1 VKLIYDN
8 EYLICYQNIVLA
20 VQIVRCGVG
29 NESTCNRLDRESV
42 SEYWHSISAP
52 LARLFETMRQR
63 EYWLADSDE
72 ANGKLLIETLEHLV
86 ARFEDD
92 SFVALLDDSEKS
104 AVLAQVLSCAD
115 MPLFVRTLVMMDEKR
130 AGIVS
135 RLAHA
140 MAKVSGE
147 PEIFVNLY
155 FERMQ
160 VVLQASMR
168 GQVFSVQRIK
178 QMAETMKYIQ
188 EGAL

>member
-1 VKLIYDN
+1 MGD
-8 EYLICYQNIVLA
+8 
-20 VQIVRCGVG
+20 
-29 NESTCNRLDRESV
+29 ESTSDRLDNESV
-42 SEYWHSISAP
+42 SDYWQTISAP
-52 LARLFETMRQR
+52 LARLFEAMRQR
-63 EYWLADSDE
+63 EYWLDGDDE
-72 ANGKLLIETLEHLV
+72 SGELLIGMLEHLI

-92 SFVALLDDSEKS
+92 SFVALLDESEKS
-104 AVLAQVLSCAD
+104 GVLAQILSCAN

-140 MAKVSGE
+140 MARISGE

-168 GQVFSVQRIK
+168 GQIFSVQRIR
-178 QMAETMKYIQ
+178 QMAETIKYIQ

>member
-1 VKLIYDN
+1 MSFSDKT
-8 EYLICYQNIVLA
+8 LA
-20 VQIVRCGVG
+20 
-29 NESTCNRLDRESV
+29 
-42 SEYWHSISAP
+42 
-52 LARLFETMRQR
+52 
-63 EYWLADSDE
+63 
-72 ANGKLLIETLEHLV
+72 TLEFDKICEWNYNWWGIRNHES
-86 ARFEDD
+86 FEEVKCGLEHSLNTDRLPQT
-92 SFVALLDDSEKS
+92 FVALLDDSEKS